1 MGRREQGGEE
11 ISRAEE
17 RRADTT
23 DPVQLGIVTRRIL
36 GQLDTP
42 RHRDSWTARHT
53 TVSGH
58 REQ

>member
-17 RRADTT
+17 QRADTT

-42 RHRDSWTARHT
+42 LYRDIENSRK
-53 TVSGH
+53 
-58 REQ
+58 